1 MRTEH
6 VSFPVDGVVVDATL
20 TLPADAAPKP
30 VPAVLTGAGFAGV
43 KEMLMPDYSRDF
55 AAGGVASLT
64 FDYPGFGRS
73 GGHPR
78 QHVDP
83 AQQVRTFRAALD
95 RLTADPRI
103 DPTRLAVWGTS
114 LSGGHALVLAATD
127 PRINAVAAIIP
138 FIHLTPT
145 AKPDLLPLLAR
156 DALRRLTR
164 RPGLMIP
171 AAGHP
176 GEAAAMNSDG
186 AFEWAADMAQGA
198 ATYRNEVTVASLPN
212 MLRWSTRKAASNIGS
227 RPGHPGRSRH
237 DHPATAGPQSAPAS
251 TRCRV
256 RLLPRITFRAV
267 HRPRRLGTRDH
278 SRLANHS
285 TTAGGPGR
293 PSRPVAAQVRPSGFD
308 SQIVAAES
316 V

>member
-1 MRTEH
+1 M
-6 VSFPVDGVVVDATL
+6 
-20 TLPADAAPKP
+20 
-30 VPAVLTGAGFAGV
+30 
-43 KEMLMPDYSRDF
+43 
-55 AAGGVASLT
+55 
-64 FDYPGFGRS
+64 
-73 GGHPR
+73 
-78 QHVDP
+78 
-83 AQQVRTFRAALD
+83 RTFRAALD

-114 LSGGHALVLAATD
+114 LSGGHALVRAATD

-198 ATYRNEVTVASLPN
+198 ATYPNEVTVASLPN
-212 MLRWSTRKAASNIGS
+212 MLRWSTRKAASNISVPVLAILAEADTITPPQRVRKALQRVPDVEYVSYPKSHFELFTDQGDS
-227 RPGHPGRSRH
+227 VRATTVAWLTTRLQRVDRA
-237 DHPATAGPQSAPAS
+237 DHPDPWPPRSGHRDS
-251 TRCRV
+251 TLKLLQRNQFDFEERTSRLVDDCRGV
-256 RLLPRITFRAV
+256 CTPDP
-267 HRPRRLGTRDH
+267 RPRR
-278 SRLANHS
+278 
-285 TTAGGPGR
+285 
-293 PSRPVAAQVRPSGFD
+293 
-308 SQIVAAES
+308 
-316 V
+316 